1 MSATAN
7 NLENSCNCIEIIG
20 DLKAGKC
27 EVAKTKIAN
36 NNCCRCGDEGG
47 NTMLHVLA
55 KMKMEPMDECCQVL
69 SHVLDK
75 PNIAEFIN
83 KQNCEGE
90 TAFLVAVKHENEVGA
105 NMLENKGADGT
116 IKDNAGNFVK
126 LETDEVFDVNKHV
139 DRGET
144 SLNLDKNNLTT
155 MYVGNTANTAPSSAL
170 ENTEVFFENLFK
182 DLGRTVE
189 KAPSTVYNTV
199 TAPISALV
207 AETTSDAI
215 PSTQTDKVG
224 NNDLNTD
231 AMLEKV
237 KTIVANQKA
246 NVPTP
251 TTVAQAGG
259 MYGASH
265 FTRRHHQH
273 SDEFPQRGGDKW
285 NPVRYDGGYSDD
297 DDDDED
303 RGKSELSR
311 LINNRKNE
319 LHNEVEARL
328 LEMLN
333 NGLITYKSKPVEATE
348 KNAKLLKSFLYQY
361 VRDKNPTLSGM
372 DKITTIKNMPD
383 SEIIELTVDVDLDAV
398 ESRNEGFRQKHLEE
412 KEARHKEKANMREDS
427 DTTLSVEDIIT
438 EKPKKSKAEKEE
450 KKKSKEDKKEK
461 KKSKK

>member
-7 NLENSCNCIEIIG
+7 NFGNSCNCIEIIG

-27 EVAKTKIAN
+27 EIAKTKIAN
-36 NNCCRCGDEGG
+36 NNCCRCGDEGR

-69 SHVLDK
+69 SHILDK
-75 PNIAEFIN
+75 PNVAEFIN
-83 KQNCEGE
+83 KQNCDGE
-90 TAFLVAVKHENEVGA
+90 TAFLVAVKHDNEVGA

-126 LETDEVFDVNKHV
+126 LETDEVFDINKHV
-139 DRGET
+139 DAGET

-155 MYVGNTANTAPSSAL
+155 MYVGSVAPSSAL

-182 DLGRTVE
+182 DLGRTIE
-189 KAPSTVYNTV
+189 KAPSAVYNTV
-199 TAPISALV
+199 SAPISSLV

-215 PSTQTDKVG
+215 PTTYTEKV

-246 NVPTP
+246 SVATP
-251 TTVAQAGG
+251 STITQAGG
-259 MYGASH
+259 GRYGGASH
-265 FTRRHHQH
+265 FTRELHQN
-273 SDEFPQRGGDKW
+273 SDRFPQRGGDWGK
-285 NPVRYDGGYSDD
+285 PVRYDGGYSDD

-303 RGKSELSR
+303 NGKSELSR

-333 NGLITYKSKPVEATE
+333 NGLITYKSKPLEATE
-348 KNAKLLKSFLYQY
+348 KTAKLLKSFLYNY
-361 VRDKNPTLSGM
+361 IRDKNPTLSGM

-383 SEIIELTVDVDLDAV
+383 SEIIELTVDVDLDAI
-398 ESRNEGFRQKHLEE
+398 ESRNEGFRKKHLEE

-427 DTTLSVEDIIT
+427 DTTLSVEDIVT
-438 EKPKKSKAEKEE
+438 EKPKKSKAEKED